1 MLRYQHVGGAIF
13 LLLGATCLNDVGT
26 VEAAEANP
34 QAVSSLWDAVNGVK
48 APDPA
53 SPATTLDDWGEV
65 VMDCLE
71 AFEKQITSIPNEARA
86 KAVEHYVAQF
96 GRHGPVADYRWI
108 CGRLFILLPNASAQ
122 PEWGSGRAKWVPPVR
137 ELFCESIVR
146 RFLADRVFR
155 QRYYHPVMWSQRYFF
170 CPDRQEP
177 QLEGLIGLTRAVM
190 QKSDQQQYW
199 WWCRSAVIL
208 CYAVGREDLL
218 EDVEAEDM
226 LGVIREL
233 ERWFSVSFYFLA
245 ADQEQY
251 RWRTRCAGFSCPP
264 PHPLFPYFGQII
276 VCVTELFV
284 RERGSYGMF
293 PTIEIPRD
301 PVPDWPEEG
310 IAPTWLVTY
319 HLSY

>member
-1 MLRYQHVGGAIF
+1 MLRYYHMAGAVFF
-13 LLLGATCLNDVGT
+13 LFSGTCSRDVAT
-26 VEAAEANP
+26 VEAAEVNL
-34 QAVSSLWDAVNGVK
+34 QAVSSLWDAVNSVK

-53 SPATTLDDWGEV
+53 SPATSLDDWGEV
-65 VMDCLE
+65 VVDCLE

-86 KAVEHYVAQF
+86 KAIEYYVAQF
-96 GRHGPVADYRWI
+96 GRHGPVSDYRWI
-108 CGRLFILLPNASAQ
+108 CGRVLILLPDASAH
-122 PEWGSGRAKWVPPVR
+122 PEWGSGRAEWVPPVR

-155 QRYYHPVMWSQRYFF
+155 QRYYHAVMWRRGFF
-170 CPDRQEP
+170 GVPDQQE
-177 QLEGLIGLTRAVM
+177 LWLGALIRGSRARM
-190 QKSDQQQYW
+190 EKSDQQQYW

-251 RWRTRCAGFSCPP
+251 RWRMKWAGFACPP
-264 PHPLFPYFGQII
+264 PHPLFPSFGQIM

-293 PTIEIPRD
+293 PTIEIPRA
-301 PVPDWPEEG
+301 PVPDWPEGG
-310 IAPTWLVTY
+310 IAPTWLVTS